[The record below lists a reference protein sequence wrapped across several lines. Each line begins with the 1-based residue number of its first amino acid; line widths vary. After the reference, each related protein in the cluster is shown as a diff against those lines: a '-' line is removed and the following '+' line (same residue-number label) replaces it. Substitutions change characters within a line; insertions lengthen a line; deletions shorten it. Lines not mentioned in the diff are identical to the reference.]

1 MLKPGAVGMLIKIR
15 INWILALFL
24 FVSSHGAVAEEP
36 RPQFNCGD
44 PLKTVPGAI
53 NYTLGELYH
62 GESSAEKLLAASDE
76 LRQLVSV
83 AIDCRVY
90 AQSPSSGSP
99 QELVTEWYGL
109 NLWINR
115 LADFVYLN
123 AKGKNHVDWKVEYAE
138 FAELYEFEI

>member
-1 MLKPGAVGMLIKIR
+1 MSRKIR
-15 INWILALFL
+15 INWI
-24 FVSSHGAVAEEP
+24 FVSLLFAGGHGAIAAEP
-36 RPQFNCGD
+36 RPEFDCGD

-62 GESSAEKLLAASDE
+62 SEPPAEKLLAASDE

-83 AIDCRVY
+83 ATDCRVY
-90 AQSPSSGSP
+90 AQSPSSGSAK
-99 QELVTEWYGL
+99 ELVTEWYGL

-123 AKGKNHVDWKVEYAE
+123 AKGKDHVDWKREYAE